1 MAQPPRRPDEPLL
14 SPFLFWRIALVSL
27 ILLCGTFGLFLFER
41 AQGASLETAR
51 TVAVNTLVVFE
62 IFYLFNTRYLSRPAL
77 SWAAWSGNRVVLLA
91 VAGVVLCQLL
101 FTYAW
106 PLQALF
112 ATEAIDVAAWGR
124 ILLVAASVFVAVEL
138 EKWLLRR
145 RPRNAAADAPGSG
158 R

>member
-1 MAQPPRRPDEPLL
+1 MAKPPRRPEEPLL
-14 SPFLFWRIALVSL
+14 PGLLLVRIVLVSL

-51 TVAVNTLVVFE
+51 TVAVNTLVMFE
-62 IFYLFNTRYLSRPAL
+62 TIYLFNTRYLNRSAL
-77 SWAAWSGNRVVLLA
+77 SLAAWTGNRIALLA

-112 ATEAIDVAAWGR
+112 ASQAIDAAAWGR
-124 ILLVAASVFVAVEL
+124 ILLVATSVFFVVEL
-138 EKWLLRR
+138 EKWLLHS
-145 RPRNAAADAPGSG
+145 RPRAAAASAAG
-158 R
+158 RGR